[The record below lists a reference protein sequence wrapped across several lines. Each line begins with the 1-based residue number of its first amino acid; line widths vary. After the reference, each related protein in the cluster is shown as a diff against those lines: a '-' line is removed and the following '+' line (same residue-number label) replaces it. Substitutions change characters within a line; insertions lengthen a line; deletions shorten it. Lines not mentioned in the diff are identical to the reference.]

1 MQKRRERRRLRG
13 GGSCSHSEL
22 HHTAGTEPPAC
33 LWCHHTPVSHPATH
47 WRGTA
52 PPWVG
57 SQPVPGHCP
66 LTRTVWL
73 HLKCGQPGH
82 RGGGIEWGRGQLL
95 VPEALL
101 FWLFLLTPPQ
111 GPGPWRQ
118 ILGMLCVKCQVG
130 RSSLAVQGLG
140 LGVFIAVSGV
150 QSLVGET
157 KNPKAKLCLGQINE
171 YIRLGGKKSQVQEL
185 AQHYLQFRSR
195 HDLPADNPD
204 AHQPRVQETGTYQPP
219 IFPVLQCSSG
229 GSDSKEFVGK
239 SPWRREWQ
247 PTPVFLPGKFHGQRS
262 LAGNSPWGCNEL
274 DMTE

>member
-1 MQKRRERRRLRG
+1 MVCTHVRCRRGGERRRLRG
-13 GGSCSHSEL
+13 GGSRSHSEL

-33 LWCHHTPVSHPATH
+33 LWYHRAPVSHPATH

-57 SQPVPGHCP
+57 SQPAPGHCP
-66 LTRTVWL
+66 PTRTVWL

-118 ILGMLCVKCQVG
+118 ILGVLCVKCQVG

-150 QSLVGET
+150 QSRVGET
-157 KNPKAKLCLGQINE
+157 KSPKAKLCLGQINE
-171 YIRLGGKKSQVQEL
+171 YIRLGEKKVKCKNLLSTTFSLGLGMASHQITQMPISPGCRRL
-185 AQHYLQFRSR
+185 AL
-195 HDLPADNPD
+195 
-204 AHQPRVQETGTYQPP
+204 V
-219 IFPVLQCSSG
+219 
-229 GSDSKEFVGK
+229 
-239 SPWRREWQ
+239 
-247 PTPVFLPGKFHGQRS
+247 S
-262 LAGNSPWGCNEL
+262 LL
-274 DMTE
+274 FF